1 MSWIDWENRV
11 TANPL
16 NPFAQYMTRDMAQTQ
31 TNKTTHTPLTNFTQ
45 SFKWQPTTSTEE

>member
-1 MSWIDWENRV
+1 MSWIDWENLV

-31 TNKTTHTPLTNFTQ
+31 TNTPTQAPLTNFTQ